1 MRANNHFAAA
11 RFLLGS
17 WHLVHWGAAF
27 PFGSSRVLCQNGRA
41 QSYLS
46 GSRRTNLGI
55 SAFSALVAWLVISG
69 SLPAALSEGVMWL
82 IFGFAVVVAVVFL
95 IAGLLNVTWSSGG

>member
-1 MRANNHFAAA
+1 MFIGAQL
-11 RFLLGS
+11 FLLG
-17 WHLVHWGAAF
+17 LVVYYVRMVER
-27 PFGSSRVLCQNGRA
+27 SRICQAVG
-41 QSYLS
+41 
-46 GSRRTNLGI
+46 GTNLGI